1 MGGWSDAYYPERF
14 CTELVAEFA
23 ALKTHWWRHTV
34 TAEQIERF
42 VDLMVKYIDAAEDDL
57 SNFIPKM
64 SKALQF
70 DYCHFIIPCRAGFR
84 AAEVTGGEI
93 WNEQCP
99 LVFRISNDG
108 VLYAGQEFGE
118 NYFKPFRQRTQDLM
132 VRFFRTL
139 AMRIEIGNQEG
150 WPW

>member
-1 MGGWSDAYYPERF
+1 MAGWGDLYLPDQF
-14 CTELVAEFA
+14 CEELVEGFGS
-23 ALKTHWWRHTV
+23 LKTMKRRGTITDADIVWY
-34 TAEQIERF
+34 

-57 SNFIPKM
+57 LKFIPKM

-99 LVFRISNDG
+99 LAFKISNDG
-108 VLYAGQEFGE
+108 VLYAGYEFGQK
-118 NYFKPFRQRTQDLM
+118 YFKPFRQRTQDLM
-132 VRFFRTL
+132 VRFFRML